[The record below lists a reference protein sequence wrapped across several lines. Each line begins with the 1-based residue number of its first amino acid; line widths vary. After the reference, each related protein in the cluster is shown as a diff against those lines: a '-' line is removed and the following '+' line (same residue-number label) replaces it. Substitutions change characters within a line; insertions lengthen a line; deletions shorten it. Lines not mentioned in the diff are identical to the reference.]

1 MAGTDGFPRQRTLF
15 CYNRPVRFKS
25 PALLAAFV
33 LMAATVRL
41 SATAIDSSS
50 HVFIILMENHNWSS
64 ILGSASAPY
73 INGTILPIASHTDQ
87 YYNPPSIHPSEP
99 NYIWI
104 EAGTNFGVTNDNPP
118 SSNQQSSTAHL
129 VTQLKAAGI
138 SWKTYQENITGTTC
152 PTTDSPP
159 YYVKHNPFAFF
170 TDVTGSS
177 NPTCTSVMRP
187 FTELATDLANQ
198 TVAHYNFLTPNICD
212 DMHDSCA
219 PTSNSIKQ
227 GDNWLSQN
235 LSMILASAAYQNNG
249 LVIITWDEG
258 EGGSDGPIGMIV
270 LSPMAKGGGY
280 HNALHYTH
288 SSTLRTFQK
297 IFGVRPLLGGAANAL
312 DLSDLFVLNAIP
324 NADSQVLINSITET
338 PGVAAIACTSQPG
351 LAYRLQWKNN
361 ITDVTWN
368 AVTPD
373 KTGTGS
379 SLSWTDDGTST
390 GSPPSGQRFYRVV
403 IP

>member
-1 MAGTDGFPRQRTLF
+1 MRL
-15 CYNRPVRFKS
+15 KS
-25 PALLAAFV
+25 PILLAALV
-33 LMAATVRL
+33 LVTATIRLPAAG
-41 SATAIDSSS
+41 IDSSS

-64 ILGSASAPY
+64 ILGSANAPY
-73 INGTILPIASHTDQ
+73 INGTILPMASYTDQ

-99 NYIWI
+99 NYLWI
-104 EAGTNFGVTNDNPP
+104 EAGTSFGITNDSPP
-118 SSNQQSSTAHL
+118 STNQQSSTAHL

-138 SWKTYQENITGTTC
+138 SWKTYQENISGTTC

-198 TVAHYNFLTPNICD
+198 TVAHYNFITPNICD

-219 PTSNSIKQ
+219 PTNNSVRQ

-249 LVIITWDEG
+249 LVIITWDEAATG
-258 EGGSDGPIGMIV
+258 DGPIGMIV
-270 LSPMAKGGGY
+270 LSPRAKGGGY

-288 SSTLRTFQK
+288 SSLLRTFQK
-297 IFGVRPLLGGAANAL
+297 IFGVAPLLGGAATAL
-312 DLSDLFVLNAIP
+312 DLSDLFAPNAIP
-324 NADSQVLINSITET
+324 NADSGVIISSITEA
-338 PGVAAIACTSQPG
+338 PGLATVVCTSQPG

-361 ITDVTWN
+361 ISDTWN
-368 AVTPD
+368 SVTPD

-379 SLSWTDDGTST
+379 SLTWTDDGTST
-390 GSPPSGQRFYRVV
+390 GSAPSGQRFYRVV